1 MRGAI
6 IVVAQALLLSSGLG
20 SERDCYNGCEQ
31 ANGKFCGN
39 DNKCYTIRSNLTCGT
54 WKNQF
59 PGLSNIGPVSCT
71 KSNVAGTTLYCGEIK
86 ETLPIY
92 ERCEGRDFKCYGPS
106 DVSSEKARMDDFVD
120 NFLEKCNS
128 TDKLIVSFYKFGV
141 AISGYKYT
149 DNEPWVEGTTLVED
163 SALGVVVDRLRK
175 NNITMARFKRSLAH
189 GYMTRSLNLVAS
201 GTPAPSTSSTASPT
215 ASPTS
220 VSAATASPTASTTSA
235 SSRSIHSLLSFA
247 LLSLVVN
254 SK

>member
-1 MRGAI
+1 MRVVI
-6 IVVAQALLLSSGLG
+6 IVVAQVLLLTPGLG
-20 SERDCYNGCEQ
+20 SERACYNGCSKI
-31 ANGKFCGN
+31 NGKFCGN
-39 DNKCYTIRSNLTCGT
+39 DNKCYVTRTNLTCGL
-54 WKNQF
+54 WKNQL
-59 PGLSNIGPVSCT
+59 PELSNIGPVSCT
-71 KSNVAGTTLYCGEIK
+71 RSSVPGATLSCGEIK

-92 ERCEGRDFKCYGPS
+92 EMCEGEDFKCYGPS

-128 TDKLIVSFYKFGV
+128 TDALIVSFYKFGV

-215 ASPTS
+215 ASPTN
-220 VSAATASPTASTTSA
+220 V
-235 SSRSIHSLLSFA
+235 SSRSIYSLLSFA

>member
-71 KSNVAGTTLYCGEIK
+71 KSNVAGTTLSCGEIK

-92 ERCEGRDFKCYGPS
+92 EMCEGEDFKCYGPS

-128 TDKLIVSFYKFGV
+128 TDDLIASFYKFGV
-141 AISGYKYT
+141 RISGYKFT
-149 DNEPWVEGTTLVED
+149 EHEPWVEGTPLVQEPFPL
-163 SALGVVVDRLRK
+163 SYPVYRLRGDNTK
-175 NNITMARFKRSLAH
+175 MALFKHAVATRYIA
-189 GYMTRSLNLVAS
+189 RSLNLVAV
-201 GTPAPSTSSTASPT
+201 GSPPPT
-215 ASPTS
+215 DSPTS
-220 VSAATASPTASTTSA
+220 VS
-235 SSRSIHSLLSFA
+235 SRSIYSLLSFA

>member
-1 MRGAI
+1 MRVVI
-6 IVVAQALLLSSGLG
+6 IVVAQVLLLTPGLG
-20 SERDCYNGCEQ
+20 SERACYNGCSKI
-31 ANGKFCGN
+31 NGKFCGN
-39 DNKCYTIRSNLTCGT
+39 DNKCYVTRTNLTCGL
-54 WKNQF
+54 WKNQL
-59 PGLSNIGPVSCT
+59 PELSNIGPVSCT
-71 KSNVAGTTLYCGEIK
+71 RSSVPGATLSCGEIK

-92 ERCEGRDFKCYGPS
+92 EMCEGEDFKCYGPS
-106 DVSSEKARMDDFVD
+106 DVSSETARMDDFFD

-128 TDKLIVSFYKFGV
+128 TDTLRVSFYKFGV